1 MEKKWSA
8 CASAPSCSP
17 CPTWTPPLPSTATRS
32 ASRPPWW
39 SELDT
44 GGVPVALHPAPP
56 GLRVALHLACPDL
69 PAAVERLRAC
79 GVAVEGPRV
88 EDGMDH
94 WTATLVAPDGAT
106 IVLRQEP

>member
-1 MEKKWSA
+1 MVRVRL
-8 CASAPSCSP
+8 
-17 CPTWTPPLPSTATRS
+17 CPVVLPVPDMDAAVAFYRD
-32 ASRPPWW
+32 ALGISRPPWW